1 MFGSQSRN
9 FGFVIIKIFFCVSSG
24 LFVSFY
30 FVFGGHAS
38 RRQLNT
44 MYIALGYLS
53 DRKEL
58 WAEVIVRLINVKT
71 LVVTE

>member
-1 MFGSQSRN
+1 
-9 FGFVIIKIFFCVSSG
+9 
-24 LFVSFY
+24 
-30 FVFGGHAS
+30 
-38 RRQLNT
+38 